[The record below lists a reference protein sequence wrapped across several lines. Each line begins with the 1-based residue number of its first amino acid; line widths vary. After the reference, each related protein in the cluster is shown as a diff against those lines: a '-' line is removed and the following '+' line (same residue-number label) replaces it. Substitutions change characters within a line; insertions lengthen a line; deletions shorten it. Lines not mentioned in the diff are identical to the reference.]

1 MTQELDSV
9 FEMLERGLNSGKLDG
24 ENQRKGGKNGG
35 KGQKGWKRDDKK
47 GLL

>member
-24 ENQRKGGKNGG
+24 ENQRKGGKKDNFLPDVIM
-35 KGQKGWKRDDKK
+35 K
-47 GLL
+47 